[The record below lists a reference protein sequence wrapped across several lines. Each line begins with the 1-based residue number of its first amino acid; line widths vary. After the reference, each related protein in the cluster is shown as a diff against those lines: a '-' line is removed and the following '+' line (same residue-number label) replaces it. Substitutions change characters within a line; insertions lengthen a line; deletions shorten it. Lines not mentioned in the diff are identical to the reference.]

1 LVKYGKEPT
10 FTGVRSQIDLQ
21 NRQLLSTIIRGA
33 GQYTADQMEKC
44 LENVKSLYN
53 IELKPKPLVTIV
65 EKPMIEEV
73 KAIEEPKIEESKEI
87 VLVEESKEEPKVEES
102 KEEPKVEESKEA
114 VVVEENKEETTEV
127 AEVAEQVNP
136 STVIT
141 ADAAPEEQNHEDQV
155 SDDKHEVQINEDA
168 VSV

>member
-1 LVKYGKEPT
+1 MGYNLGSETVHPLRVFHSSLVKYGKEPT

-73 KAIEEPKIEESKEI
+73 KAIEEPKIEESKEA
-87 VLVEESKEEPKVEES
+87 VL
-102 KEEPKVEESKEA
+102 
-114 VVVEENKEETTEV
+114 VEENKEETTEV
-127 AEVAEQVNP
+127 AEVA
-136 STVIT
+136 
-141 ADAAPEEQNHEDQV
+141 
-155 SDDKHEVQINEDA
+155 
-168 VSV
+168 